1 MYEKLIDIGLKC
13 VDNSIPSCKDFDCP
27 YLELKHPWCQ
37 DKLISDLVEAL
48 MTVESYNAWNEEAA
62 RHLKTQLDSIQL
74 VELRR

>member
-37 DKLISDLVEAL
+37 DKLIADLTEAL
-48 MTVESYNAWNEEAA
+48 MTIESYNAWNEEAA
-62 RHLKTQLDSIQL
+62 HHLRQKLDSIQL